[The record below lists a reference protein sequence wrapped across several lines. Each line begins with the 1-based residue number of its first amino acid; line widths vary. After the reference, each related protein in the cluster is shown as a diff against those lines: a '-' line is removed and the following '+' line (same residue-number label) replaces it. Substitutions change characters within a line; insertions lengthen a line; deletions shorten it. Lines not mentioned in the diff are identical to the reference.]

1 MFDKVTGR
9 RRFATVVGAVAGT
22 AVLGGGASAAAA
34 VKHAKADAHR
44 KLATVPW
51 PYVTLDPDRV
61 ASRAFSAYEQGHCMF
76 GAFDAL
82 VGSVADKLGD
92 PYASFPFDVMKY
104 GAGGV
109 NGWATICGAL
119 NGSAAAFELLSREP
133 GPLVDALFGW
143 YEREPLPDL
152 VLKTA
157 AHPNVQSIAGSPL
170 CHTSVSRWCETSGK
184 KSFSAERKERCGIL
198 TASVARRA
206 AELLNAQAA
215 KRPLP
220 VTSASAGAGCA
231 RCHEEGG
238 SLEDTRSKMDC
249 QGCHFHLGGEHPSL

>member
-1 MFDKVTGR
+1 MFDKITGR
-9 RRFATVVGAVAGT
+9 RRFATTVGAVAGT

-34 VKHAKADAHR
+34 VRHAQADARR

-51 PYVTLDPDRV
+51 PYVPLDPDRV
-61 ASRAFSAYEQGHCMF
+61 ASRAFTAYEKGHCMF

-82 VGSVADKLGD
+82 VGSVADELGD
-92 PYASFPFDVMKY
+92 PYASFPFAVMKY

-133 GPLVDALFGW
+133 GPLVDALFAW
-143 YEREPLPDL
+143 YQREPLPDL
-152 VLKTA
+152 VLKA
-157 AHPNVQSIAGSPL
+157 ATHENVQSISGSPL
-170 CHTSVSRWCETSGK
+170 CHTSVSRWCEASGK
-184 KSFSAERKERCGIL
+184 KSYSAERKERCGIL
-198 TASVARRA
+198 TASVARRS

-215 KRPLP
+215 RRPLP
-220 VTSASAGAGCA
+220 VTPAAVGAGCA
-231 RCHEEGG
+231 GCHEKDG
-238 SLEDTRSKMDC
+238 SLENTRSKMDC